1 MLYASTVSPG
11 LLPADSGEFQ
21 LVATVLGIAHPP
33 GYPLYTLL
41 GRLATLAVPWGDA
54 ALRLNLLSAL
64 CSALTLGLVAHT
76 VRRRTGSAAAAL
88 VAAGALG
95 LSTTF
100 WAQATTANIRALTGL
115 FVALLLAL
123 ALRWGEERSA
133 RRLWVLAG
141 VFGLAVGH
149 HASLAPLGLPLAG
162 YVLWREPALLRAPRR
177 WAAPLAAL
185 VASLGVL
192 LYLPVRSAMG
202 APFDPAPIRSVADF
216 AEHVFALG
224 FSGDMLYY
232 RTLADLLARAAAWGQ
247 ILRLEFGPWL
257 LAGAVGAAAL
267 AARRDRRAT
276 LLVGGTLAVNT
287 ALAVTYRAPQTV
299 EYLLPTYVALA
310 VLLGEGLGEAIRALG
325 ALDARRDRWVA
336 GFPSRLASPWGERP
350 GERALLC
357 ALHCDDT
364 TRLAADA
371 LLRDALPA
379 PSSSP
384 SGTAPRRSGTQTVE
398 GCGG

>member
-1 MLYASTVSPG
+1 MARGRPRPAAATFAVTATVLALANSKRRCADVAEALAAGGGLLLYASTIAPG

-41 GRLATLAVPWGDA
+41 GRLATLAIPWGDA
-54 ALRLNLLSAL
+54 ALRLNALSAL
-64 CSALTLGLVAHT
+64 CSALTLGVVAHT

-202 APFDPAPIRSVADF
+202 APFDPAPIRSLADF
-216 AEHVFALG
+216 AEHVLALG
-224 FSGDMLYY
+224 SAGICSL
-232 RTLADLLARAAAWGQ
+232 LSHPAGPPLARVAGGAASCG
-247 ILRLEFGPWL
+247 RVRPWL
-257 LAGAVGAAAL
+257 LAGALGRCGL
-267 AARRDRRAT
+267 AARRDRRAL
-276 LLVGGTLAVNT
+276 LLV
-287 ALAVTYRAPQTV
+287 
-299 EYLLPTYVALA
+299 
-310 VLLGEGLGEAIRALG
+310 
-325 ALDARRDRWVA
+325 A
-336 GFPSRLASPWGERP
+336 GSWR
-350 GERALLC
+350 
-357 ALHCDDT
+357 
-364 TRLAADA
+364 
-371 LLRDALPA
+371 
-379 PSSSP
+379 
-384 SGTAPRRSGTQTVE
+384 
-398 GCGG
+398 